1 MDKKD
6 RHFRWDT
13 VLVILGITCFTV
25 FGIICYKNET
35 EDRQSED
42 TIAYLRNM
50 REEITETEYSSDNV
64 ETVESQKPETIYDRL
79 FETNEDMIGWLSIP
93 DTVIDYP
100 VMQTPDDEEYYLR
113 RDFFG
118 EKDKNGCLLLDTD
131 SDIHMTSNNLL
142 IHGHNMKSG
151 AMFGT
156 LQEYED
162 SSYGAAHNHFF
173 FYTKEETREYV
184 LLAVFYSQIY
194 SKDEKVFK
202 YYDFFQAKDE
212 KQFDDFYQ
220 NIKQLSIYD
229 TGVEAEY
236 GDEFITLST
245 CAYHTQNGRFV
256 VIGKRIQ

>member
-1 MDKKD
+1 MEKKD

-13 VLVILGITCFTV
+13 VLVILGITCLAV
-25 FGIICYKNET
+25 FGIICYKNAK
-35 EDRQSED
+35 EDRQSEN

-50 REEITETEYSSDNV
+50 REEVAETEYFSESV
-64 ETVESQKPETIYDRL
+64 ETVENDKPETIYDRL
-79 FETNEDMIGWLSIP
+79 FATNEDMVGWLSVP

-131 SDIHMTSNNLL
+131 SDLHKTSNNLL

-156 LQEYED
+156 LQKYED

-173 FYTKEETREYV
+173 LYTKEETREYV

-194 SKDEKVFK
+194 TKDEKVFK

-220 NIKQLSIYD
+220 NIKRLSIYD
-229 TGVEAEY
+229 TGAEAKY
-236 GDEFITLST
+236 GDEFLTLST

-256 VIGKRIQ
+256 VIGKRIK